1 MESLLNAVFCC
12 FLSFENLFLSPDKDF
27 KAMRELMV
35 KTQIEDRGI
44 KDKKVLR
51 AMIKVERHKF
61 VPLELIDHAYK
72 DRPLPIGGGQ
82 TISQPYIVALMTEL
96 LQLKGGE
103 KVLEIGTGSG
113 YQAAVLARLA
123 KKIYTIEIIPEL
135 AAGAEKLL
143 KNLGYE
149 NVEIKT
155 GDGWLGWKEH
165 APFDAI
171 IVTCAPGEMPLR
183 LIEQLAD
190 DGRMVLPLGT
200 GYQEL
205 KLIRKIKGAIKIEN
219 IASVRFVPMIK
230 KKENEK

>member
-1 MESLLNAVFCC
+1 MENLINIVFCWVLG
-12 FLSFENLFLSPDKDF
+12 FGNLFSGPDKDF
-27 KAMRELMV
+27 KTKRESMV
-35 KTQIEDRGI
+35 KTQIENRGI
-44 KDKKVLR
+44 KDKKVLG
-51 AMIKVERHKF
+51 AMLKVERHEF
-61 VPLELIDHAYK
+61 VPLELRNYAYK
-72 DRPLPIGGGQ
+72 DRPLPIGKGQ

-96 LQLKGGE
+96 LELKGGE
-103 KVLEIGTGSG
+103 KVLEVGTGSG

-149 NVEIKT
+149 NVEIKA

-205 KLIRKIKGAIKIEN
+205 KLIRKTKGVIKIEN
-219 IASVRFVPMIK
+219 IAPVRFVPMIK
-230 KKENEK
+230 KKEN